1 MTDKAKTVVKKIVEI
16 VIYVLIGAAAATGII
31 NFDKVTDAFKAGEA
45 NKIEQS
51 VQMYAEET
59 VTTVEDV
66 AKTVETKAEITTK

>member
-51 VQMYAEET
+51 VQMYTEET
-59 VTTVEDV
+59 VTTVADV
-66 AKTVETKAEITTK
+66 AKTVEAKAETATK